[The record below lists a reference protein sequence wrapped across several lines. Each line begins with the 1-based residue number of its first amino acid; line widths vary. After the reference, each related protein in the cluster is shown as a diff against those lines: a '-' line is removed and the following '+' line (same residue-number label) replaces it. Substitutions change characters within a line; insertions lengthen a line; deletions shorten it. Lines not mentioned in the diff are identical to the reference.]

1 MEINKMIE
9 PSKAGVASNS
19 FEEPDPEPPS
29 GRSLEFQIQR
39 RESFSEERLL
49 LPINQKTQLFID
61 THYPGITLREWNSWY
76 WQLKNSVRSLKDL
89 QRFFTLSDEEL
100 HVHEGQ
106 ASLPIRVTP
115 YYLSLM
121 DPDNASDP
129 IRRSM
134 IPVTS
139 ELMVMDCEQSDPL
152 GEENQSPV
160 PQLVHRYPDR
170 ALFLVTG
177 FCAAYCRYC
186 TRTHMVAEKAKT
198 HITRNYWNEAIEYIR
213 NTPQIRDVII
223 SGGDP
228 LTLSDAA
235 LDFLLNSLFT
245 IPHVEMV
252 RIGTKIP
259 VVLPQRITPA
269 LVRILK
275 KYQPLYMNIHFTHPD
290 ELTIETKTACSRLA
304 NAGIP
309 LGSQT
314 VLLKDINDNQE
325 TMKLLMHEL
334 LKARVRPYYI
344 YQCDP
349 IPGSSHFRTP
359 VDKGLEIIK
368 ALRGF
373 TSGLAVPHYVIDS
386 PGGGGKIPILP
397 EYFMGRD
404 PLGNVLLKNYENKL
418 FVYPDAGK

>member
-1 MEINKMIE
+1 MSE
-9 PSKAGVASNS
+9 PSRSGIASNG

-29 GRSLEFQIQR
+29 GQAFERLHHHHHTFTET
-39 RESFSEERLL
+39 RLL
-49 LPINQKTQLFID
+49 LPINPGTQLFID
-61 THYPGITLREWNSWY
+61 TYWPGISLKEWNSWY
-76 WQLKNSVRSLKDL
+76 WQLKNSAKSLTDL
-89 QRFFTLSDEEL
+89 QRFFILSKEEW
-100 HVHEGQ
+100 HVHEGK
-106 ASLPIRVTP
+106 AALPIRITP

-121 DPDNASDP
+121 DKNNPLDP
-129 IRRSM
+129 LRRSM
-134 IPVTS
+134 IPVTN
-139 ELMVMDCEQSDPL
+139 ELTVMDCEQSDPL
-152 GEENQSPV
+152 GEKNQSPV

-177 FCAAYCRYC
+177 SCAAYCRYC
-186 TRTHMVAEKAKT
+186 TRTHMIAEKAKT

-213 NTPQIRDVII
+213 DTPQIRDVII

-228 LTLSDAA
+228 LTLPDAS

-269 LVRILK
+269 LVRIFK
-275 KYQPLYMNIHFTHPD
+275 KYQPLFMNIHFTHPG

-314 VLLKDINDNQE
+314 VLLKGINDDPE
-325 TMKLLMHEL
+325 TMKSLMHGL

-359 VDKGLEIIK
+359 VDKGLEIIQ

-373 TSGLAVPHYVIDS
+373 TSGLAVPHFVIDS
-386 PGGGGKIPILP
+386 PGGGGKIPMLP
-397 EYFMGRD
+397 NYCQGRRDGMVVLHNFEGKEYF
-404 PLGNVLLKNYENKL
+404 
-418 FVYPDAGK
+418 YPDPV

>member
-1 MEINKMIE
+1 MKESSISGI
-9 PSKAGVASNS
+9 ASNS

-29 GRSLEFQIQR
+29 GRALDCLPQPQQSA
-39 RESFSEERLL
+39 SETRLL
-49 LPINQKTQLFID
+49 LPINSKTQLFID
-61 THYPGITLREWNSWY
+61 THYPGISLKDWNSWY

-89 QRFFTLSDEEL
+89 QRFFTLSHKEL

-121 DPDNASDP
+121 DPDNAMDP

-198 HITRNYWNEAIEYIR
+198 HITRNYWNEAIEYIK

-228 LTLSDAA
+228 LTLSDVA

-314 VLLKDINDNQE
+314 VLLKDINDNPE

-404 PLGNVLLKNYENKL
+404 PSGNVLLKNYENKL
-418 FVYPDAGK
+418 FVYPDAG

>member
-1 MEINKMIE
+1 METK
-9 PSKAGVASNS
+9 SKAGVASNS

-39 RESFSEERLL
+39 RETFSEERLL

-89 QRFFTLSDEEL
+89 HRFFTLSDEEL

-121 DPDNASDP
+121 DPDNARDP

-198 HITRNYWNEAIEYIR
+198 HITRNYWNEAIEYIK

-228 LTLSDAA
+228 LTLSDVA

-269 LVRILK
+269 LVRIFK
-275 KYQPLYMNIHFTHPD
+275 KYQPLFMNIHFTHPA

-314 VLLKDINDNQE
+314 VLLKDINDNPE

-334 LKARVRPYYI
+334 LKARVKPYYI

>member
-1 MEINKMIE
+1 MKESSHSRIT
-9 PSKAGVASNS
+9 SNS

-29 GRSLEFQIQR
+29 GRALESLPQAHP
-39 RESFSEERLL
+39 SVSETRLL
-49 LPINQKTQLFID
+49 LPINSKTQLFID
-61 THYPGITLREWNSWY
+61 THFPGISLKDWNSWY

-89 QRFFTLSDEEL
+89 QRFFTLSDDEL
-100 HVHEGQ
+100 QVHEGQ

-121 DPDNASDP
+121 DPENASDP

-198 HITRNYWNEAIEYIR
+198 HITRNYWNEAIEYIK
-213 NTPQIRDVII
+213 NTPRIRDVII

-235 LDFLLNSLFT
+235 IDFLLNSLFN
-245 IPHVEMV
+245 IPHVEIV

-275 KYQPLYMNIHFTHPD
+275 KYQPVFMNIHFTHPD
-290 ELTIETKTACSRLA
+290 ELTIETRMACSRLA

-314 VLLKDINDNQE
+314 VLLKDINDNPE

-359 VDKGLEIIK
+359 VDKGLEIIQS
-368 ALRGF
+368 LRGF

-386 PGGGGKIPILP
+386 PGGGGKIPMLP
-397 EYFMGRD
+397 NYYQGKRD
-404 PLGNVLLKNYENKL
+404 GNVVLHNFEGKEYL
-418 FVYPDAGK
+418 YPDTN